1 MKCENLIMRMNAEV
15 SCPHPSKD
23 MGVFQS
29 SIKFV
34 TPFLKFCLVLIV
46 LFDGLLSVLRPFYGR
61 FRSTVTALRQSA
73 EGLFA

>member
-1 MKCENLIMRMNAEV
+1 MEV

-34 TPFLKFCLVLIV
+34 THLKFCLVLIV
-46 LFDGLLSVLRPFYGR
+46 LFNGLLSVLRPFYGR